1 MAQTMNGQVVPAM
14 SEEERKRVE
23 AFMRQRQAITEQ
35 DKVRFDQQGKPFLYG
50 GQGQKPEEAGFL
62 SRLGRGALDY
72 LQDPESRA
80 RAAMAFNAMRLQP
93 SSGLNTAMQARIT
106 GIRGSRQEAQQA
118 NRTVQYLKSM
128 GRPDLAEA
136 VEANPSLAA
145 EALKATMGVGTDQF
159 ATKGFAPQVDPATGQ
174 MYGVQYDPNT
184 QTYKRVDVPGAK
196 GETPTEKQA
205 RESAAALEL
214 QDFESAQEAGTRAF
228 TQAQQADRTIGTM
241 YSAIN
246 AIEQGG
252 RSGALDQFLP
262 AFDAATATLR
272 NAATTMGIDIINSAT
287 FGALSKPE
295 LQLALSSGIPLGL
308 EGNELKTF
316 LYKKIEA
323 QTLLRNE
330 LLRTAQM
337 LSGGQMKY
345 SDFIKQYEVGGGTKP
360 MTVKNV
366 TPGDLG
372 R

>member
-1 MAQTMNGQVVPAM
+1 
-14 SEEERKRVE
+14 
-23 AFMRQRQAITEQ
+23 
-35 DKVRFDQQGKPFLYG
+35 
-50 GQGQKPEEAGFL
+50 
-62 SRLGRGALDY
+62 
-72 LQDPESRA
+72 
-80 RAAMAFNAMRLQP
+80 
-93 SSGLNTAMQARIT
+93 
-106 GIRGSRQEAQQA
+106 
-118 NRTVQYLKSM
+118 M

-366 TPGDLG
+366 TPEDLG